1 MDFTGDANTSHGVV
15 ERRFEVAGDGGTVPG
30 LLWTSEGAAGR
41 RPLVL
46 IGHGG
51 TSHKRSPYVLS
62 LARRLVRHADYA
74 VAAIDAPHHGDR
86 ANPEGAAALTDGR
99 AFRELMATGADRMT
113 ADWHS
118 TVKELQQLDE
128 IGTGPLGYWG
138 LSMGTM
144 LGLPLVA
151 ATPRSGARCSG

>member
-1 MDFTGDANTSHGVV
+1 MDFTGDPISSHGVV
-15 ERRFEVAGDGGTVPG
+15 ERRFDVAGDGGVVPG
-30 LLWTSEGAAGR
+30 LLWTPEGADGK

-86 ANPEGAAALTDGR
+86 ANARRRRRPHRRPRLPRGGR
-99 AFRELMATGADRMT
+99 RRRPT
-113 ADWHS
+113 A
-118 TVKELQQLDE
+118 
-128 IGTGPLGYWG
+128 
-138 LSMGTM
+138 
-144 LGLPLVA
+144 
-151 ATPRSGARCSG
+151 